1 MPAKAKDRPVLL
13 VGSIPL
19 SSVEEVFEQVSSWL
33 GQLVRRIPDGEIGD
47 RATWISWQR
56 HAFKE
61 TQGLIAAGERKGAD
75 GTLYPRY
82 AVETTPANVKFPALG
97 YAQEALASYR
107 IFAALRDEG
116 KIAAGTRF
124 QVSLPTPLAVVF
136 AHVMPDAQKA
146 IWPRYESRL
155 FAEVDQIAREIPQRD
170 LAIQW
175 DIAVE
180 INGIL
185 EVPEVLKRYSWD
197 DVIAGIARA
206 ADHVPENIELGL
218 HLCYGDP
225 GHKHVLEPRDTGLM
239 VEMANRLNN
248 AIRRP
253 VTWLHMP
260 VPRDRDDESYFAPLA
275 NLRIAKDTE
284 IYLGL
289 VHLTDG
295 IDGAK
300 RRLTPAQKFISD
312 FGIATECGFGRR
324 ARNTIPALLALH
336 REIATL
342 R

>member
-1 MPAKAKDRPVLL
+1 MHSTAKERPILL

-19 SSVEEVFEQVSSWL
+19 SSAAEVFEKVSASL

-61 TQGLIAAGERKGAD
+61 TKGLIAAGERKGPD

-82 AVETTPANVKFPALG
+82 AVESTPAKIEFPALG
-97 YAQEALASYR
+97 YAREALLSYR
-107 IFAALRDEG
+107 IFAGLRDEG
-116 KIAAGTRF
+116 KIAVGTRF
-124 QVSLPTPLAVVF
+124 QASLPTPLAVVF
-136 AHVMPDAQKA
+136 AHVVADAQRA
-146 IWPRYESRL
+146 VWPRYESRL
-155 FAEVDQIAREIPQRD
+155 FAEVDDMCRDIPHRD

-197 DVIAGIARA
+197 DVIEGIARA
-206 ADHVPENIELGL
+206 ANRVPEDVELGL

-239 VEMANRLNN
+239 VEISNRLEK

-253 VTWLHMP
+253 ITWLHMP
-260 VPRDRDDESYFAPLA
+260 VPRDRDDDGYFAPLA
-275 NLRIAKDTE
+275 NLRMATDTE
-284 IYLGL
+284 LYLGL
-289 VHLTDG
+289 VHFTDG

-300 RRLTPAQKFISD
+300 RRLSTAQKFVKS

-324 ARNTIPALLALH
+324 PSDTIPALLSLH
-336 REIATL
+336 REIAAL
-342 R
+342 S

>member
-1 MPAKAKDRPVLL
+1 MFSTVTERPVLL

-19 SSVEEVFEQVSSWL
+19 SSVEEVFEKVSSSL
-33 GQLVRRIPDGEIGD
+33 GRLVRRIPDGEIGD

-56 HAFKE
+56 FAFKDAK
-61 TQGLIAAGERKGAD
+61 GLIVAGERKGAD
-75 GTLYPRY
+75 GTLSPRY
-82 AVETTPANVKFPALG
+82 APETTPANVEFPALG
-97 YAQEALASYR
+97 YAREALASYR
-107 IFAALRDEG
+107 VFAALRDKG

-136 AHVMPDAQKA
+136 AHVMPDAQRA
-146 IWPRYESRL
+146 LWPRYESCL
-155 FAEVDQIAREIPQRD
+155 FAEVDQMSREIPHRD

-185 EVPEVLKRYSWD
+185 EVPEVLKKYSWD
-197 DVIAGIARA
+197 DVIEGIVRA
-206 ADHVPENIELGL
+206 ANRVPEDVELGL

-239 VEMANRLNN
+239 VEMANRLEK
-248 AIRRP
+248 AIRHP
-253 VTWLHMP
+253 ITWLHMP
-260 VPRDRDDESYFAPLA
+260 VPRDRDDDGYFAPLS

-284 IYLGL
+284 LYLGL
-289 VHLTDG
+289 VHFTDG
-295 IDGAK
+295 IDGAM
-300 RRLTPAQKFISD
+300 RRLTAAQKFVKE

-324 ARNTIPALLALH
+324 PSDTIPALLSLH
-336 REIATL
+336 REIAAL